1 MTACCCA
8 LVPILRTV
16 TVALATAA
24 PVLSSTLPPRLFS
37 SSVKAARS
45 AAEANRTWPSM
56 ANVAS
61 RRPALA
67 DPVMR
72 SPTSLTSCAASASS
86 QPADSRSGAFA
97 GSGATAASA
106 AGEITYDAAVDFHLH
121 REVGEE
127 DVSEIHNFL
136 AFMPA
141 RWLQVD
147 TYFSFSPQD

>member
-1 MTACCCA
+1 
-8 LVPILRTV
+8 
-16 TVALATAA
+16 
-24 PVLSSTLPPRLFS
+24 
-37 SSVKAARS
+37 VKAARS

-86 QPADSRSGAFA
+86 QPAESRSGARA

-106 AGEITYDAAVDFHLH
+106 AGEITYDAAV
-121 REVGEE
+121 
-127 DVSEIHNFL
+127 
-136 AFMPA
+136 A
-141 RWLQVD
+141 RTNRSVTLPLRRSS
-147 TYFSFSPQD
+147 TSSTSPCRSSVRRW